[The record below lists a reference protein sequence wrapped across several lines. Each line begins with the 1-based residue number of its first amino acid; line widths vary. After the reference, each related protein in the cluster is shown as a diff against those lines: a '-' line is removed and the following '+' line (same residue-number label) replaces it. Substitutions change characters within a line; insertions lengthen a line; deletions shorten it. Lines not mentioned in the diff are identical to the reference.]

1 MTPGARRTPT
11 IVEIAPS
18 RRRRGD
24 ESTRSIIGGF
34 YAVYTELG
42 YGLVESLYSK
52 ALEIELRL
60 RGHVVEREKWF
71 DVYYKG
77 YRLGRQRIDMLVD
90 GAVIVENKAT
100 ERLPLYVRPQLQ
112 TYLSIANL
120 ELGLIL
126 HFGPEPKFYR
136 RVRF

>member
-1 MTPGARRTPT
+1 M
-11 IVEIAPS
+11 APS
-18 RRRRGD
+18 RRPKGD

-42 YGLVESLYSK
+42 YGLVEPLYSK
-52 ALEIELRL
+52 ALEVELRL

-77 YRLGRQRIDMLVD
+77 HRLGRQRIDMIVD
-90 GAVIVENKAT
+90 HAVVVENKAT
-100 ERLPLYVRPQLQ
+100 ERLPLCVKRQLQ
-112 TYLSIANL
+112 TYLRVTGL

-126 HFGPEPKFYR
+126 HFGPQPKFYR
-136 RVRF
+136 QVRF

>member
-1 MTPGARRTPT
+1 M
-11 IVEIAPS
+11 APS
-18 RRRRGD
+18 RRPKGD

-42 YGLVESLYSK
+42 YGLVEPLYSK

-77 YRLGRQRIDMLVD
+77 HRLGRQRIDMIVD
-90 GAVIVENKAT
+90 HTVVVENKAT
-100 ERLPLYVRPQLQ
+100 SGFHFTSSGNYKPIFASAD
-112 TYLSIANL
+112 LSWVSFFTLDHSPSFIA
-120 ELGLIL
+120 
-126 HFGPEPKFYR
+126 
-136 RVRF
+136 RFVSNVA

>member
-1 MTPGARRTPT
+1 MRMAQ
-11 IVEIAPS
+11 S
-18 RRRRGD
+18 RRPKGD

-52 ALEIELRL
+52 ALETELRL
-60 RGHVVEREKWF
+60 RGHVVEREKWV

-77 YRLGRQRIDMLVD
+77 HRLGRQRIDMLVD
-90 GAVIVENKAT
+90 HAVVVENKAT
-100 ERLPLYVRPQLQ
+100 ERLPLYVKRQLQ
-112 TYLSIANL
+112 TYFRATSL

-136 RVRF
+136 QVRF